1 MNFPEVVVQYMLL
14 HVSNDQYA
22 GQRKR
27 EGKEKVEK
35 HGTKRSEEGELD
47 RPGSASGHDLLNDVS
62 WEYCAWGSS
71 EAITAT

>member
-1 MNFPEVVVQYMLL
+1 MNFPEVVVQYMPL

-35 HGTKRSEEGELD
+35 HGTKR
-47 RPGSASGHDLLNDVS
+47 N
-62 WEYCAWGSS
+62 
-71 EAITAT
+71 EARRENWIGRVLRVATIY

>member
-35 HGTKRSEEGELD
+35 HGTKRSERELD

-62 WEYCAWGSS
+62 
-71 EAITAT
+71 

>member
-1 MNFPEVVVQYMLL
+1 MNFPEVVVQYMPL
-14 HVSNDQYA
+14 HVSNDQHA

>member
-35 HGTKRSEEGELD
+35 HGTKRSEGENWIGRVL
-47 RPGSASGHDLLNDVS
+47 RV
-62 WEYCAWGSS
+62 
-71 EAITAT
+71 ATIY